1 MNDSLISAFRSKW
14 NGPSFWSPTLGKQ
27 GGTVILVRENS
38 DFEINKW
45 QRSSGCIVSILA
57 SLGELN
63 FNLVSIYAPTNSTG
77 RKCFYENLHDF
88 FFPNA
93 LKIIAGDFNCVE
105 AVSDKNGGIFSH
117 AKDLTDFRMQF
128 RLIDIWPPTFAAS
141 VTTRRALET
150 SSEAYALPNLPHW
163 TGTSPGKW

>member
-14 NGPSFWSPTLGKQ
+14 TSPSFWSPALGKQ

-105 AVSDKNGGIFSH
+105 AASDKHCGIFS
-117 AKDLTDFRMQF
+117 LTPK
-128 RLIDIWPPTFAAS
+128 ISPISTH
-141 VTTRRALET
+141 
-150 SSEAYALPNLPHW
+150 NLD
-163 TGTSPGKW
+163 